1 MAQNVHY
8 AKNWYKTI
16 REKLGISAL
25 DLSKRINV
33 NISVISSWEA
43 GIGIIPSST
52 LKELMKILNTSSE
65 MILFGVERKALN
77 IDSLL
82 ENQKLFIFHFYDLIK
97 NSDTYKNT
105 QNINFTKNSYFAHNT
120 SEKIKYIREHIL
132 NVNQSEFGKMINV
145 TRGSVSNWE
154 NGLSK
159 PNLSHISMICTICH
173 ITTDY
178 LLIDNH
184 PLEISARDLSNDE
197 YKIISDLIAF
207 FHNNLT
213 LDKCW

>member
-1 MAQNVHY
+1 MH
-8 AKNWYKTI
+8 
-16 REKLGISAL
+16 
-25 DLSKRINV
+25 
-33 NISVISSWEA
+33 
-43 GIGIIPSST
+43 IIH
-52 LKELMKILNTSSE
+52 
-65 MILFGVERKALN
+65 
-77 IDSLL
+77 
-82 ENQKLFIFHFYDLIK
+82 QK
-97 NSDTYKNT
+97 
-105 QNINFTKNSYFAHNT
+105 
-120 SEKIKYIREHIL
+120 KIKYIREHIL

-207 FHNNLT
+207 FHNKNNSEEL
-213 LDKCW
+213 